1 MKTIDTLTEQ
11 ELRGKKV
18 LLRVGFDVPV
28 EVGRVTNDFRI
39 REALPTITYLM
50 ERGACVIL
58 ISHIGRKKEETLA
71 PVHIALTQY
80 MKAAFVPA
88 LMGQQVTDAVSALG
102 DGEVLLLE
110 NLRGYDGE
118 TDNDETFA
126 HTLAAYGD
134 LYVDEAFSVAHRS
147 HASIVGIPKYLPSYA
162 GLGFAREV
170 AELSKAF
177 TPTHPAIFVIGGAKF
192 DTKLPLVKKF
202 LALYDAI
209 YVCGALAHD
218 VWEARG
224 VSVGASL
231 TSDVPLTDVDII
243 SSPKV
248 ILPVDVRVQSIDG
261 TSRDTVPGRIAGTDS
276 IMDAGP
282 RSVSAML
289 DALKAGGTVLWN
301 GPLGFYERGF
311 TAGTEAFAEGV
322 AAAGVRAIV
331 GGGDTVAS
339 IEALGVDEKFT
350 HVSTAGGAMLEFLE
364 KGTLPGIEALG

>member
-1 MKTIDTLTEQ
+1 MKTIETLTEQ

-18 LLRVGFDVPV
+18 VLRVGFDVPV
-28 EVGRVTNDFRI
+28 DSGHVTNDFRI
-39 REALPTITYLM
+39 REALPTINFLT
-50 ERGACVIL
+50 ERGARVIL

-71 PVHIALTQY
+71 PVHTALTQY
-80 MKAAFVPA
+80 MKAQFVPA
-88 LMGQQVTDAVSALG
+88 LVGPHVEGAIAALQ

-110 NLRGYDGE
+110 NLRGNDGE
-118 TDNDETFA
+118 TANDEAFA
-126 HTLAAYGD
+126 KTLASYGD
-134 LYVDEAFSVAHRS
+134 LYVDEAFSVAHRA
-147 HASIVGIPKYLPSYA
+147 HASIVGIPKFLPSYA

-170 AELSKAF
+170 AELRKAF
-177 TPTHPAIFVIGGAKF
+177 TPTSPAIFVIGGAKF

-202 LALYDAI
+202 IELYDAI

-224 VSVGASL
+224 ISVGASL
-231 TSDVPLTDVDII
+231 TSDVPLTDTTII
-243 SSPKV
+243 NHPKV
-248 ILPVDVRVQSIDG
+248 ILPIDVRVQALDG
-261 TSRDTVPGRIAGTDS
+261 SVRDTVPGRIEGTES

-282 RSVSAML
+282 RSVDAML

-322 AAAGVRAIV
+322 AHADVRAIV

-339 IEALGVDEKFT
+339 IESLGLDEKFT

-364 KGTLPGIEALG
+364 KGTLPGIEAIG